1 MIFVL
6 LQKKVFLI
14 IKIVEIIK
22 INLLAKKSFKNNS
35 YNSSFNNEDIS
46 FTYSNDTDTRRFQN
60 SKRELNDN
68 FYNLRNKVN
77 NVNVYFGRNY
87 LSKNNI
93 KNNYLTCNTNKNDL
107 NYENNY
113 QQDFLTFCEE
123 NQRKLFGK

>member
-46 FTYSNDTDTRRFQN
+46 FTYSDDTDIQEDF
-60 SKRELNDN
+60 KILKDN
-68 FYNLRNKVN
+68 QTIIF
-77 NVNVYFGRNY
+77 
-87 LSKNNI
+87 I
-93 KNNYLTCNTNKNDL
+93 I
-107 NYENNY
+107 
-113 QQDFLTFCEE
+113 
-123 NQRKLFGK
+123 